1 MWLIGDALLLDR
13 DFIALMLSS
22 FENKI
27 NENEFFWVS
36 YFSLI
41 FITVSLFFIKSVI
54 LDRDWPSKFE
64 CFVNFK
70 VFEMSPK

>member
-41 FITVSLFFIKSVI
+41 FITISLFFIKSVM
-54 LDRDWPSKFE
+54 LDRDWPSKFG
-64 CFVNFK
+64 CFLNFK